1 MKHLTIIS
9 SSVFCVLFSM
19 VSIATEKVSM
29 DTLPTAENN
38 TAVQTVAEADTV
50 TETPTEQALKSV
62 PLKPTTTEKVQ
73 VGSIKAVDI
82 AETKTAVED
91 VVTDI
96 SEVIPD
102 EPANV
107 ADNDDKPKQPEA
119 FTPVTP
125 VAAVDINPEDA
136 APISLDE
143 VNSDSAI
150 PTDRIRSVISNQE
163 KAWNSGDIDAYMQG
177 YWKSDKLRF
186 VSNGKYNYG
195 WDSILASYKRSYPTS
210 ARMGKLN
217 FKVREIKM
225 LSNYAALVVGR
236 WTLERAKDKPSGVF
250 TLLIERIDDKWV
262 ITHDHSSD

>member
-1 MKHLTIIS
+1 MKHLTTIGI
-9 SSVFCVLFSM
+9 SVFCLLFSM
-19 VSIATEKVSM
+19 VSIAADNNQISETLTEKADS
-29 DTLPTAENN
+29 
-38 TAVQTVAEADTV
+38 TVAPTNEQSAETV
-50 TETPTEQALKSV
+50 TEQALKSV
-62 PLKPTTTEKVQ
+62 PLKPVSAEKVEL
-73 VGSIKAVDI
+73 GSINPVAANANANAQASSSAAPDKPENASV
-82 AETKTAVED
+82 TD
-91 VVTDI
+91 VVNSTAE
-96 SEVIPD
+96 EV
-102 EPANV
+102 
-107 ADNDDKPKQPEA
+107 KKQPDT

-143 VNSDSAI
+143 VNADSAI

-163 KAWNSGDIDAYMQG
+163 KAWNSGDIEAYMEG

-210 ARMGKLN
+210 QRMGKLSFN
-217 FKVREIKM
+217 VREIKM
-225 LSNYAALVVGR
+225 LSNYSALVVGR
-236 WTLERAKDKPSGVF
+236 WALERAKDKPSGVF

>member
-1 MKHLTIIS
+1 MKHLTVIS
-9 SSVFCVLFSM
+9 ISVCCMLFSM
-19 VSIATEKVSM
+19 LSIATEKAAADAVLVE
-29 DTLPTAENN
+29 DT
-38 TAVQTVAEADTV
+38 EAS
-50 TETPTEQALKSV
+50 TETVNQTITAAEETTETQTEQALKSV
-62 PLKPTTTEKVQ
+62 PLKPATNAKVEL
-73 VGSIKAVDI
+73 GTIDPVDSSAAI
-82 AETKTAVED
+82 DAIEAQAD
-91 VVTDI
+91 
-96 SEVIPD
+96 EV
-102 EPANV
+102 A
-107 ADNDDKPKQPEA
+107 KQPET
-119 FTPVTP
+119 FTPITP

-143 VNSDSAI
+143 VNADSAI
-150 PTDRIRSVISNQE
+150 PTDRIRSVISSQE

-177 YWKSDKLRF
+177 YWNSDKLRF

-210 ARMGKLN
+210 ERMGKLSFN
-217 FKVREIKM
+217 VREIKM

>member
-9 SSVFCVLFSM
+9 INVICMLFSM
-19 VSIATEKVSM
+19 VTITQAIAADKVVEEQVAKEQAASE
-29 DTLPTAENN
+29 TAS
-38 TAVQTVAEADTV
+38 QTQ
-50 TETPTEQALKSV
+50 TEQALKTV
-62 PLKPTTTEKVQ
+62 PLKPSTTEKVE
-73 VGSIKAVDI
+73 VGSIEPVDSVDTK
-82 AETKTAVED
+82 ETLASEPEAATVND
-91 VVTDI
+91 VVNSTTD
-96 SEVIPD
+96 EV
-102 EPANV
+102 V
-107 ADNDDKPKQPEA
+107 KQPET
-119 FTPVTP
+119 FTPITP

-163 KAWNSGDIDAYMQG
+163 KAWNSGNIDAYMEG

-195 WDSILASYKRSYPTS
+195 WDSILASYKRSYPT
-210 ARMGKLN
+210 AQRMGKLSFN
-217 FKVREIKM
+217 VREIKM